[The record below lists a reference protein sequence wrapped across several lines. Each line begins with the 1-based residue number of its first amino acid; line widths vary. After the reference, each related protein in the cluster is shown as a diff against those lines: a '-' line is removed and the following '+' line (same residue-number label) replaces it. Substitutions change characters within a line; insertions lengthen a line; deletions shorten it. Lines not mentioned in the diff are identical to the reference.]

1 MNKPEIMQWIE
12 QWEGCR
18 SHVYNDSRGHPTI
31 GIGFNLDRDDA
42 RRQIEGLGLDYHQ
55 VRAGGINLSREQIY
69 CLFEADVDRAIADAK
84 TIVANFGSL
93 PPAKQTVVVD
103 MVFNLGAGGFAKF
116 RQTIAA
122 IENQDWPRAAI
133 EMKDS
138 RWYHQ
143 VGRRAVANVAVMG
156 AAV

>member
-18 SHVYNDSRGHPTI
+18 AHVYNDSRGHPTI

-42 RRQIEGLGLDYHQ
+42 RRQIEGLGLDYYQ
-55 VRAGGINLSREQIY
+55 VRAGGIDLSQEQIY
-69 CLFEADVDRAIADAK
+69 CLFEAEVDRDVAVAG
-84 TIVANFGSL
+84 TIVANCGSL
-93 PPAKQTVVVD
+93 PQAKQKVVVD
-103 MVFNLGAGGFAKF
+103 MIFNLGAGGFAKF

-122 IENQDWPRAAI
+122 IENQDWPRAAR
-133 EMKDS
+133 EMEDS